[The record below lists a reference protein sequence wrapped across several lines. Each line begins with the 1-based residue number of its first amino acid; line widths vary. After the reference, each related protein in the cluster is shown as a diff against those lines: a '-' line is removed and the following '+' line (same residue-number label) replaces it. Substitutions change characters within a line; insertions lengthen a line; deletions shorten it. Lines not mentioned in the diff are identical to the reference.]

1 MNIPRARPKP
11 SPPALLFYQ
20 DLGARSTTSVTT
32 ASPETAKSLTSAM
45 LTWQGTLI
53 INIAEMKKPPTGMM
67 GILMPHTSR
76 ITI

>member
-1 MNIPRARPKP
+1 MNIPRARSKP
-11 SPPALLFYQ
+11 SPPAPLFYQ

-53 INIAEMKKPPTGMM
+53 INIAEMKKPHAPQSG
-67 GILMPHTSR
+67 G
-76 ITI
+76 